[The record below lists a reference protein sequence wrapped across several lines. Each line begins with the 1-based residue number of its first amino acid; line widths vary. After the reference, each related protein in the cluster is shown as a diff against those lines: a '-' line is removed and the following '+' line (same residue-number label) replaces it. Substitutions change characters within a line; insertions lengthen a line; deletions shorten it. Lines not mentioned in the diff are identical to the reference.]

1 VWAPAKRAAIAA
13 WRSEQGADPD
23 DETEATPFDGVTLHT
38 LRRTCVGWLR
48 ASQLPVEVIAQRLG
62 HNDGGATLLRHYRY
76 VREGE
81 ARSALDRLG
90 AGVRGYLDGLGPS
103 ETGDAE

>member
-1 VWAPAKRAAIAA
+1 V
-13 WRSEQGADPD
+13 
-23 DETEATPFDGVTLHT
+23 ATPFDGITLHT

-48 ASQLPVEVIAQRLG
+48 ASNLPVEVIAQRLG

-81 ARSALDRLG
+81 ARAALDRLG
-90 AGVRGYLDGLGPS
+90 AGVRAYLDEL
-103 ETGDAE
+103 EDAGEKGEEQPE